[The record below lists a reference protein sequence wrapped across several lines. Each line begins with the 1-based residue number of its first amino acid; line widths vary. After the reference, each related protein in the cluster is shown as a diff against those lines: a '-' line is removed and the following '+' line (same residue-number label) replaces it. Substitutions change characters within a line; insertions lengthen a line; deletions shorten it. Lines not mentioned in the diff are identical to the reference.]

1 MLLHLYKPQI
11 FFRGNWRGKKPYV
24 PGIPCSSCPL
34 GYGCPR
40 GVCAKESWGLVMQS
54 RQLPG
59 QKGRVIWKINQLLKS
74 LYNTRPWCFFLYFYD
89 HFIELILA
97 YYLQSYNVGFFLFC
111 NPVWYT
117 CTFAFDVRDWRM
129 LLIKQINAIYET

>member
-24 PGIPCSSCPL
+24 PGISCSSCPL

-74 LYNTRPWCFFLYFYD
+74 LYNTRPWCFF
-89 HFIELILA
+89 FIFTTIL
-97 YYLQSYNVGFFLFC
+97 LN
-111 NPVWYT
+111 WY
-117 CTFAFDVRDWRM
+117 WH
-129 LLIKQINAIYET
+129 IIYKVTMWVSCYSVIPCDIHVHVHLMYGTGGCC